1 MGSGTLNRKKTD
13 ETFIRVPK
21 TTLGISGLSG
31 MSKSNA
37 VEVCI
42 PSFDVKL
49 KQGPLIKGGVKVN
62 LSKQND
68 IYVITVGDTQVG
80 VINPKYSK
88 MISQCAA
95 LNVTYKG
102 EIVGLKNI
110 FYARFVRFSR

>member
-13 ETFIRVPK
+13 ETFIRIPK
-21 TTLGISGLSG
+21 TAIGISGLSG
-31 MSKSNA
+31 ISKSNA

-49 KQGPLIKGGVKVN
+49 KQGPLIKAGVKVN
-62 LSKQND
+62 LYKQNNLF
-68 IYVITVGDTQVG
+68 VITIGDTQVDI
-80 VINPKYSK
+80 VNDKYSK
-88 MISQCAA
+88 MISHCAS

-102 EIVGLKNI
+102 EIVNLKNT